1 MALWRHGQHWSLR
14 VTWLPLGASLVL
26 SPMGLPLGGTM
37 VLVAFGR
44 YASILWFRTSFTH
57 WEAVIVCYPLGH
69 SILLTNCSIWTNNF
83 DLSYFFASEP
93 KNLVFFRP
101 VNVLSQLC
109 FLIPSGNRASTWYT
123 KLDYA
128 TFLLWSFIDQK
139 PFGVLLVLPSPWK

>member
-1 MALWRHGQHWSLR
+1 MKTRSTLIPKSDMASAWCFIGLVTHGSS
-14 VTWLPLGASLVL
+14 TWGYY
-26 SPMGLPLGGTM
+26 G
-37 VLVAFGR
+37 LVAFGR